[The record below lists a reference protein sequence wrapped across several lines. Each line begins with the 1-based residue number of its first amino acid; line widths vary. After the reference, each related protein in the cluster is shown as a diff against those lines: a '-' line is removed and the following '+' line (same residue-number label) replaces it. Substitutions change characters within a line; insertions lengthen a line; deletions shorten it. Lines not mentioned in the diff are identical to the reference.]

1 MLRWGAIAST
11 SAISCGRPAARL
23 FLSSAARPITG
34 IVRPSKVKYTFSATA
49 SSKVM
54 PSARHLRRCRLPQLR
69 GRFTPYPAAIPCRR
83 RGRQLLEALLAQ
95 SPHDRTA
102 LDKAVWRQH
111 PRVVK
116 LLLAQRGIRVNV
128 LNGDGQTP
136 LTIAREKGDPTIVR
150 MLEDARATT
159 RGALSP
165 SLAYR

>member
-1 MLRWGAIAST
+1 
-11 SAISCGRPAARL
+11 
-23 FLSSAARPITG
+23 
-34 IVRPSKVKYTFSATA
+34 
-49 SSKVM
+49 
-54 PSARHLRRCRLPQLR
+54 
-69 GRFTPYPAAIPCRR
+69 
-83 RGRQLLEALLAQ
+83 
-95 SPHDRTA
+95 
-102 LDKAVWRQH
+102 
-111 PRVVK
+111 VVK